1 MEQIFRLLYFFAKI
15 KRKQSL
21 EILQIFVKYI
31 IFLKVSSKIFIGII
45 NLSLE
50 LSQKVY
56 YSII

>member
-15 KRKQSL
+15 KNKQSL

-31 IFLKVSSKIFIGII
+31 ISLKVSSKIFIRII

>member
-31 IFLKVSSKIFIGII
+31 ISLKVRSKIFIRIM

-50 LSQKVY
+50 LPQKVY

>member
-1 MEQIFRLLYFFAKI
+1 MEQIFRLLYFFAKN
-15 KRKQSL
+15 KCKQSL

-31 IFLKVSSKIFIGII
+31 IYLKVSSKIFIGII